1 MQARD
6 VMTTDVLTVPP
17 DAEVSRAA
25 ELMVGRHVSALPVVE
40 PGGRVVG
47 IVSEGDLMH
56 RAETGTGHRHRSW
69 WLRMFGTGHD
79 PATEYV
85 RAHGRHVSDV
95 MSRDPVSVT
104 PETELNDIADLLER
118 RRIKRVLVMDGSR
131 LVGLVSRADLL
142 RALVASRPALAS
154 AAPAD
159 DRTIRERILET
170 IRREHLAA
178 SPYVNVIVSDGVVHL
193 YGLIDEEAERQ
204 ALVVAAENTPGVR
217 RVETRLQRS
226 PAFVG
231 V

>member
-17 DAEVSRAA
+17 DAEVSQAA
-25 ELMVGRHVSALPVVE
+25 ELMVGRHVSALPVME

-56 RAETGTGHRHRSW
+56 RAETGTAHRHRSW
-69 WLRMFGTGHD
+69 WLRMFDTGHD
-79 PATEYV
+79 PAAEYV
-85 RAHGRHVSDV
+85 RAHGRHVADV

-104 PETELNDIADLLER
+104 PETGLNDIADLLER
-118 RRIKRVLVMDGSR
+118 RGIKRVLVMDGGR

-142 RALVASRPALAS
+142 RALVASRPTLAS
-154 AAPAD
+154 AGPAD
-159 DRTIRERILET
+159 DRAIRERILET

-193 YGLIDEEAERQ
+193 YGLVDDEAERK
-204 ALVVAAENTPGVR
+204 ALVVVAENTPGVR
-217 RVETRLQRS
+217 RVEVRLQRS